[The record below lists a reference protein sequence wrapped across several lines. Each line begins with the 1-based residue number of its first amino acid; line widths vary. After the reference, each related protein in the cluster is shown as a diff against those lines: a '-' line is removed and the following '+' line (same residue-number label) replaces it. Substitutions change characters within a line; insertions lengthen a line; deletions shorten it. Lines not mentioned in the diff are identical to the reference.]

1 MDTENKKEW
10 ESFKEI
16 VIENRSKSQDD
27 FEKYINLMASG
38 ALGITITYFDKIVK
52 IDKAVFIWIIILGWV
67 LLITTLVLNLISH
80 RLAVKYADKLLLD
93 LHNKDTENAKSNN
106 SKQNEIMDCLNNLSI
121 IFLILGLIAIFTFL
135 TLNFYK

>member
-135 TLNFYK
+135 TLNLYK